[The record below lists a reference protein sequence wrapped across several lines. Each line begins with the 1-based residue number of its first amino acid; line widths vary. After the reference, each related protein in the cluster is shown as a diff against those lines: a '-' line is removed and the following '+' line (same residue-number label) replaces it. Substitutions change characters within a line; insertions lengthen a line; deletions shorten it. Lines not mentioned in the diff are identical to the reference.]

1 MTGFDYGR
9 MTTTAKRLL
18 DKFDQGTVVLK
29 RVTVAAGPNDWT
41 PGAEVE
47 TLISVS
53 ATVKRLHQRYEGG
66 VLIVET
72 GDMVT
77 LPTTGL
83 MTKDAGVAV
92 SPAQSV
98 TVTPALGDLITI
110 DGRDRTVTNI
120 TPIPGAGTP
129 VMWRVWCAA

>member
-1 MTGFDYGR
+1 VSVDYAAIAAEVAG
-9 MTTTAKRLL
+9 ALEEVN
-18 DKFDQGTVVLK
+18 QGAVVLK
-29 RVTVAAGPNDWT
+29 RVTAAPGPNDWT
-41 PGAEVE
+41 PGAAVE
-47 TLISVS
+47 TLITVS

-83 MTKDAGVAV
+83 MTKDAGAAV
-92 SPAQSV
+92 SPPQQVA
-98 TVTPALGDLITI
+98 VTPLITDLITI
-110 DGRDRTVTNI
+110 DGAARAITNL

-129 VMWRVWCAA
+129 VMWKAWCGA

>member
-1 MTGFDYGR
+1 MSVDYAAIAAEVSNALGEVN
-9 MTTTAKRLL
+9 
-18 DKFDQGTVVLK
+18 QGTVVLK
-29 RVTVAAGPNDWT
+29 RAAVATGQV
-41 PGAEVE
+41 VE

-77 LPTTGL
+77 LPTTGM
-83 MTKDAGVAV
+83 MTKDAGEDL
-92 SPAQSV
+92 SPPSSV
-98 TVTPALGDLITI
+98 TVTPALGDLLTI
-110 DGRDRTVTNI
+110 DGRDRAITNL

-129 VMWRVWCAA
+129 VMWKAWCAA

>member
-1 MTGFDYGR
+1 MSVDYAAIAAEVAG
-9 MTTTAKRLL
+9 ALGEVS
-18 DKFDQGTVVLK
+18 QGNVVLK
-29 RVTVAAGPNDWT
+29 RVTVTPPPNEWT
-41 PGAEVE
+41 AGAEVE

-83 MTKDAGVAV
+83 MTKDAGAAV
-92 SPAQSV
+92 SPPQQVA
-98 TVTPALGDLITI
+98 VTPLITDLITI
-110 DGRDRTVTNI
+110 DGAGRAITNL

-129 VMWRVWCAA
+129 VMWKAWCAA